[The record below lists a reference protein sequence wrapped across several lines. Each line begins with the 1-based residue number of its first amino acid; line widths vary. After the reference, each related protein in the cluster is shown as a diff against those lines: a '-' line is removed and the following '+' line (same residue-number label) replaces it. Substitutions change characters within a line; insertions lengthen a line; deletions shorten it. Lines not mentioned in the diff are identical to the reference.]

1 MKVLI
6 ALNNDA
12 ISEAIGNYYQT
23 EYNQT
28 LEMKNV
34 YYFKALLEE
43 MKLNTYDRIL
53 IHEELEPFATNN
65 QEIIDNNLFSF
76 IDKISDEGYEANII
90 FICSDRRKRDDRLVK
105 KMFNIGVYNI
115 LIGEDK
121 TVEEVAK
128 LINTPRKKK
137 DAKSYIDYDLEE
149 DAYKK
154 EEEVNETEL
163 NRILMAYE
171 NAGSDEQRYIQI
183 FERIAEQYTDVQL
196 RVISSFLPEYVR
208 RILMQNCEKYRSLS
222 SVSVPPTMMNQNLP
236 TFQDVEVKL
245 SKRSDGVG
253 GNQGGQYGSSEQAC
267 NYRESE
273 KNVEVEQKE
282 RIPYTQDQK
291 HGRELPVTSFTDT
304 PAKLH
309 KVTEVIEK
317 EIIRE
322 VYETPKDYRKVVCFV
337 GSHKTGTTF
346 IINAVAA
353 FLTRRGIKTAIV
365 DVTKNKDSYFVYAIN
380 NEANREIAAKSL
392 TSLAQGKNCPLEMN
406 RISLY
411 TGIPG
416 QINNENMDCMKT
428 IEMAKNKHSVVLVDC
443 DFDTPLEYFKI
454 SQNVYIVQ
462 DMDILSLQPVTTF
475 LRELKYR
482 GINLEK
488 SKVIINK
495 HLKCGLPV
503 KRIIEGIS
511 YYSNPEMTI
520 YDELFEKTISY
531 YILPFDEHNYR
542 KYIEGLYLC
551 KVNYNEF
558 TEDFKEALEHLVSS
572 IYPIGPSKGKMKNF
586 KNIFSSIKDIMSIK
600 KKSSEDDSEFDK
612 ITM

>member
-6 ALNNDA
+6 AINNDA
-12 ISEAIGNYYQT
+12 ISEAIGEYYQT
-23 EYNQT
+23 EYKEAF
-28 LEMKNV
+28 EMKNV
-34 YYFKALLEE
+34 YYYKALLEE
-43 MKLNTYDRIL
+43 IKLNTYDRLL

-65 QEIIDNNLFSF
+65 QEIIDNNLFSI
-76 IDKISDEGYEANII
+76 IDKISDEGYGANII
-90 FICSDRRKRDDRLVK
+90 FICSDRRKRDDKLVR
-105 KMFNIGVYNI
+105 KMFNIGVYNV

-121 TVEEVAK
+121 TVDEVAK

-171 NAGSDEQRYIQI
+171 NAGGDEHRYVEI
-183 FERIAEQYTDVQL
+183 FERIAGQYTDVQL

-208 RILMQNCEKYRSLS
+208 RVLKKNCEKYRGIS
-222 SVSVPPTMMNQNLP
+222 SVSVPPAIMNQNLP
-236 TFQDVEVKL
+236 KFEDVEIEIPKQN
-245 SKRSDGVG
+245 SGFGSNQGVG
-253 GNQGGQYGSSEQAC
+253 GQTGSYGRPSNNIDIDKKVEIEKKSRENAQSTQEQQY
-267 NYRESE
+267 
-273 KNVEVEQKE
+273 E
-282 RIPYTQDQK
+282 RQ
-291 HGRELPVTSFTDT
+291 LSVTSPSET
-304 PAKLH
+304 PTKLH

-380 NEANREIAAKSL
+380 NEVNREIAAKSL
-392 TSLAQGKNCPLEMN
+392 SSLAQGRNCPLEVN

-416 QINNENMDCMKT
+416 QINKENMDSMKM

-443 DFDTPLEYFKI
+443 DFDTPLEFFKI

-462 DMDILSLQPVTTF
+462 DMDILSLQPITTF

-482 GINLEK
+482 GVNLEK
-488 SKVIINK
+488 AKVIINK

-520 YDELFEKTISY
+520 YFLLMNI
-531 YILPFDEHNYR
+531 I
-542 KYIEGLYLC
+542 IG
-551 KVNYNEF
+551 
-558 TEDFKEALEHLVSS
+558 S
-572 IYPIGPSKGKMKNF
+572 I
-586 KNIFSSIKDIMSIK
+586 
-600 KKSSEDDSEFDK
+600 
-612 ITM
+612 